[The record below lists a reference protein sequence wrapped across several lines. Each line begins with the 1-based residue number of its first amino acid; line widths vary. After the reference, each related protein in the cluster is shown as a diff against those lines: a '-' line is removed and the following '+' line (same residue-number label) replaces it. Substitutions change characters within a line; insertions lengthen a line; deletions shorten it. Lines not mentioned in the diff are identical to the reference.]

1 MTRRTSLSRPTL
13 SALAVL
19 SLTFSAGCDQGP
31 TASNQG
37 PTGSP
42 EEPTAANRNAT
53 VEYRPVL
60 TEGGKAVHKQ
70 RSGKLKRV
78 TAEWVVIDEG
88 GVEMWIPKDM
98 VLEIRMNG

>member
-1 MTRRTSLSRPTL
+1 MTRRASLPRLTL

-19 SLTFSAGCDQGP
+19 SPAFAAGC
-31 TASNQG
+31 NQG
-37 PTGSP
+37 PAGSP

-60 TEGGKAVHKQ
+60 TAGGNAVHKQ

-98 VLEIRMNG
+98 VLEIRMNQ